1 MTDTLTHRSPEA
13 GTRLPDRT
21 FTITRHDLVR
31 YAGASGDFNPI
42 HWNDRSAQRIGLSGV
57 VAHGVLTMGLAVR
70 ALEDWAGPHAVVVD
84 YRAAFAQP
92 ITVPDDDTGVTVVVS
107 GTVTDV
113 QWPDRVRVRMT
124 AHLGTTKVLT
134 RSYAVLAM
142 RAG

>member
-1 MTDTLTHRSPEA
+1 MIGTLNRTIPGA

-42 HWNDRSAQRIGLSGV
+42 HWSDRSARRIGLSGV
-57 VAHGVLTMGLAVR
+57 VAHGVLTMGLAIR
-70 ALEDWAGPHAVVVD
+70 ALEDWAGHAAMVID
-84 YRAAFAQP
+84 YRAAFSQP

-113 QWPDRVRVRMT
+113 QWPDRVRVRIT

-134 RSYAVLAM
+134 RSYVVLAM